1 MSVGNWIRQ
10 TTTTTGTGNLT
21 LSTVSGYA
29 AFSDYFASSTR
40 FKYQI
45 LDDSTG
51 APIESG
57 IGYLSGGALVRE
69 KIESTMVSGV
79 LDISTPSAVTLGAG
93 TKRVICA
100 DTMSTVQ
107 RVAPGVWAASYKT
120 YGDMGNI
127 GSASNLTVTA
137 DRAYAVPFAAGVD
150 AEIDA
155 LIFRVT
161 TAAVAGKLAKVAI
174 WSYGTDGLPGVSL
187 AESATI
193 AVDSTGIKTGTFTA
207 FRPPSRFF
215 ACFVSDGAPIIQG
228 FNTIIGTDCM
238 GTDSVL
244 IPHAYIYHTGATSTT
259 FPSTWTP
266 VGALSNVARPQLMAR
281 CV

>member
-1 MSVGNWIRQ
+1 MLGNWIRQ

-29 AFSDYFASSTR
+29 AFSDYFAASTR

-93 TKRVICA
+93 TKRVICG

-107 RVAPGVWAASYKT
+107 RTAPGIWSATHKAYGDIGSFSAASSVA
-120 YGDMGNI
+120 M
-127 GSASNLTVTA
+127 VA

-161 TAAVAGKLAKVAI
+161 TAAAAGKVAKVAI
-174 WSYGTDGLPGVSL
+174 WSYGADGLPGVSL
-187 AESATI
+187 AESSTI
-193 AVDSTGIKTGTFTA
+193 AVDSTGIKTATFTA

-215 ACFVSDGAPIIQG
+215 ACIVSDGAPTVQGWSII
-228 FNTIIGTDCM
+228 NGTDAM

-244 IPHAYIYHTGATSTT
+244 IPYSYIYHVGAASTT
-259 FPSTWTP
+259 FPTTWTP
-266 VGALSNVARPQLMAR
+266 VGVLCNVARPQLMAR

>member
-1 MSVGNWIRQ
+1 MLGNWIRQ

-29 AFSDYFASSTR
+29 AFSDYFASSHR
-40 FKYQI
+40 FKYVI

-51 APIESG
+51 APIEAG

-69 KIESTMVSGV
+69 VVESTMVSGT
-79 LDISTPSAVTLGAG
+79 LDISTPSAVSLGAG

-107 RVAPGVWAASYKT
+107 RPAPGVWSATSKV
-120 YGDMGNI
+120 YGDMGTF
-127 GSASNLTVTA
+127 GSASSLTLTV
-137 DRAYAVPFAAGVD
+137 DRAYAVPFAQGVD

-161 TAAVAGKLAKVAI
+161 TGAAAGKLAKVAV
-174 WSYGTDGLPGVSL
+174 WSYGADGLPGVSL
-187 AESATI
+187 AESSTI
-193 AVDSTGIKTGTFTA
+193 AVDSTGIKTATFTA

-215 ACFVSDGAPIIQG
+215 ACIVSDGAPIIQA
-228 FNTIIGTDCM
+228 FNTILGTDAM
-238 GTDSVL
+238 GADSSL
-244 IPHAYIYHTGATSTT
+244 IPYSYIYHTGATSTT
-259 FPSTWTP
+259 FPSTWTA
-266 VGALSNVARPQLMAR
+266 VGVLCNVARPQLMAR

>member
-1 MSVGNWIRQ
+1 MLGNWIRQ

-29 AFSDYFASSTR
+29 AFSDYFASSHR
-40 FKYQI
+40 FKYVI

-51 APIESG
+51 APIEAG
-57 IGYLSGGALVRE
+57 MGYLSAGALVRE
-69 KIESTMVSGV
+69 VIESTMVSGV
-79 LDISTPSAVTLGAG
+79 LDISTPAAVTLAAG

-107 RVAPGVWAASYKT
+107 RPAAGVWSATHKA
-120 YGDMGNI
+120 YGDAGTI
-127 GSASNLTVTA
+127 GSAGTLALTG

-161 TAAVAGKLAKVAI
+161 SAAVAGKLAKVAV
-174 WSYGTDGLPGVSL
+174 WSYGADGLPGVSL

-193 AVDSTGIKTGTFTA
+193 AVDATGIKTGTFTA

-215 ACFVSDGAPIIQG
+215 ACIVSDGAPTIQT
-228 FNTIIGTDCM
+228 FSTTVGTHVM
-238 GTDSVL
+238 GADSVL
-244 IPHAYIYHTGATSTT
+244 IPYSFIYHTGATSTT
-259 FPSTWTP
+259 FPATWTP
-266 VGALSNVARPQLMAR
+266 VGVLANAARPQLMAR